1 MAQHGK
7 KFAAALAR
15 VEQEKLYTPA
25 EAVALAKE
33 LSFTKFNETVEIHA
47 RLGID
52 PRHSDQQVRSV
63 VILPHG
69 LGKTVRILA
78 FVEGEA
84 VQVAQDAG
92 VDIIATDEIIEKIDK
107 EGWLDFD
114 ATLAIPSMMRKI
126 GRLGKALGRKGLMPS
141 PKAGN
146 VVQPEDIAQAVQE
159 AKAGKVQFRN
169 DKTANLHIPIGKVNF
184 EVNQLVE
191 NMAALMDAIR
201 RNKPSSSKGA
211 FIKRLVVTTT
221 MGPGI
226 RVDPNLALSMT
237 PEEQ

>member
-1 MAQHGK
+1 MAHGK
-7 KFAAALAR
+7 KFSAALAK
-15 VEQEKLYTPA
+15 VDIEKLYSPQ
-25 EAVALAKE
+25 EAIALAKE
-33 LSFTKFNETVEIHA
+33 IAFAKFNETVELHF

-52 PRHSDQQVRSV
+52 PRHSDQQVRST

-84 VQVAQDAG
+84 VKIAEDAG
-92 VDIIATDEIIEKIDK
+92 VDFIATDEVIERIEK

-126 GRLGKALGRKGLMPS
+126 GKLGKTLGRKGLMPS

-146 VVQPEDIAQAVQE
+146 VVQPEDIPQAVSE

-169 DKTANLHIPIGKVNF
+169 DKTGNLHVPIGKIGF
-184 EVNQLVE
+184 EVDQLSD
-191 NMAALMDAIR
+191 NLAALLDGVQRA
-201 RNKPSSSKGA
+201 KPSSAKGTY
-211 FIKRLVVTTT
+211 IKRLVLTTT

-226 RVDPNLALSMT
+226 RIDPNLASSLNADD
-237 PEEQ
+237 